1 LYYGSIVDKNGDV
14 IDAVTMVQM
23 PEGKSY
29 TGQKQAEIFCHGGQ
43 FVIKRILEEIFK
55 CGARPAE
62 PGEFTKRA
70 FLAGRIDLTEAEA
83 VADMVASKTEFSYS
97 AARNNLMG
105 KFSGQIDNIRNDA
118 IGLLAEIEASIDFP
132 EEDLNT
138 TEKQRWLNSIDSLIE
153 IIKDMYKSYQAGKII
168 KDGYKIAIVGRTNA
182 GKSSLFNLFL
192 NQSRAIVASTP
203 GTTRDYLT
211 EWIDLDGIAVSLT
224 DTAGLRSGAG
234 RLEQEGQRSALKI
247 MKSSH
252 LIIWIADISRRSWKT
267 DILEDIS
274 EYGKKHN
281 VLVILNKTDKI
292 PNFRSDRLS
301 SISEPGE
308 LKISIPFSCKKKTG
322 FKKLKAELIN
332 RIDINMPDLTDG
344 VVVTSARH
352 RKKLGDSLKS
362 LDKVKK
368 GIEASASPELIAFD
382 LRQGINEID
391 EITGRIYNEEI
402 LDRIFSRFCIGK

>member
-1 LYYGSIVDKNGDV
+1 VDNKGDI
-14 IDAVTMVQM
+14 IDAVMMVQM

-29 TGQKQAEIFCHGGQ
+29 TGQKQVEIFCHGGQ

-55 CGARPAE
+55 YGARPAE

-97 AARNNLMG
+97 AARDNLMG
-105 KFSGQIDNIRNDA
+105 KFSEQIENIRNDA
-118 IGLLAEIEASIDFP
+118 IELLAEIEASIDFP

-138 TEKQRWLNSIDSLIE
+138 TEKQKWLNSINSLIE
-153 IIKDMYKSYQAGKII
+153 IIKDMYKSYRAGRII

-274 EYGKKHN
+274 EYGEKHN
-281 VLVILNKTDKI
+281 VLIVLNKTDKI
-292 PNFRSDRLS
+292 SNFKSDKLS
-301 SISEPGE
+301 SIPEPGK
-308 LKISIPFSCKKKTG
+308 LIISIPFSCKKKIG

-362 LDKVKK
+362 LGRAKK
-368 GIEASASPELIAFD
+368 GIETSTSPELVAFD

-402 LDRIFSRFCIGK
+402 LDRIFNRFCIGK